1 MADETGFQGVIGR
14 TVGESR
20 PWWPHPTRPPEN
32 SPNVVFILLDDTGFA
47 DFGCYGSGI
56 DTPNF
61 DRLAA
66 GGLRYNS
73 FHTTALCSPTRAC
86 LVTGR
91 NHHSVGMR
99 GLADADTGF
108 PNARGQISKNCA
120 TIAEIL
126 REAGYNTLATGKWHL
141 ATMDT
146 TSCVGPFDQWPLGRG
161 FERYYGFLG
170 GAIDHFYPDLV
181 YDNHHIEQ
189 PRTPAEGYHLTED
202 IVDMSIGFVADQRS
216 ALPEKPFFMYMCLGA
231 THSPHQAPKEYIDKY
246 RGRFDRGWDVLR
258 EECFA
263 RQKELG
269 IIPQDCELTPGNSD
283 VPQWDSLSEDEKRV
297 FLRYYEAY
305 AGMLDHAD
313 HHVGRFID
321 FLEDIGQLDN
331 TLIFLLSDNGATN
344 IGGPNGT
351 FHQPRQR
358 SFGPDHIEEVLT
370 RIDEIGTPMS
380 SNLYPAGWGQ
390 LGNTPLRRY
399 KSFTDGGGVR
409 DPLIVHWPARIK
421 EGGQVRQQFHHVT
434 DIVPT
439 VLEVLGLEAPEVYQ
453 GVCQK
458 PIEGTSMAYT
468 FDPANADKPTT
479 KVSQYFEMWGCLAI
493 WHKGWK
499 AVNYHWDGDD
509 YNTDKWTLYNL
520 DEDFSECHDLAD
532 KHPEKLKEMIERF
545 WIEAGKYDVLPV
557 DDRMVLV
564 LDRSNK
570 PGTPV
575 TRKRFEYFPPVSPV
589 TAYAAP
595 TLGARPWML
604 TVDVERQ
611 NATTEGVLVEISGY
625 TRTYGMSLYIKNGR
639 AVFDYN
645 VFGDHSRVT
654 SELGVPVGHSTIA
667 VRFERIDEG
676 GKATVLINDKLAGT
690 VQIPRI
696 MAVGGRL
703 DIGRDALSAVKRDDY
718 APPFPFS
725 GRMRRVVFDVLDMPE
740 QVSSP
745 SRPIPSGPSW
755 RRIAK

>member
-258 EECFA
+258 EE
-263 RQKELG
+263 
-269 IIPQDCELTPGNSD
+269 
-283 VPQWDSLSEDEKRV
+283 
-297 FLRYYEAY
+297 
-305 AGMLDHAD
+305 
-313 HHVGRFID
+313 
-321 FLEDIGQLDN
+321 
-331 TLIFLLSDNGATN
+331 
-344 IGGPNGT
+344 
-351 FHQPRQR
+351 
-358 SFGPDHIEEVLT
+358 
-370 RIDEIGTPMS
+370 
-380 SNLYPAGWGQ
+380 
-390 LGNTPLRRY
+390 
-399 KSFTDGGGVR
+399 
-409 DPLIVHWPARIK
+409 
-421 EGGQVRQQFHHVT
+421 
-434 DIVPT
+434 
-439 VLEVLGLEAPEVYQ
+439 
-453 GVCQK
+453 
-458 PIEGTSMAYT
+458 
-468 FDPANADKPTT
+468 
-479 KVSQYFEMWGCLAI
+479 
-493 WHKGWK
+493 
-499 AVNYHWDGDD
+499 
-509 YNTDKWTLYNL
+509 
-520 DEDFSECHDLAD
+520 
-532 KHPEKLKEMIERF
+532 
-545 WIEAGKYDVLPV
+545 
-557 DDRMVLV
+557 
-564 LDRSNK
+564 
-570 PGTPV
+570 
-575 TRKRFEYFPPVSPV
+575 
-589 TAYAAP
+589 
-595 TLGARPWML
+595 
-604 TVDVERQ
+604 
-611 NATTEGVLVEISGY
+611 
-625 TRTYGMSLYIKNGR
+625 
-639 AVFDYN
+639 
-645 VFGDHSRVT
+645 
-654 SELGVPVGHSTIA
+654 
-667 VRFERIDEG
+667 
-676 GKATVLINDKLAGT
+676 
-690 VQIPRI
+690 
-696 MAVGGRL
+696 
-703 DIGRDALSAVKRDDY
+703 
-718 APPFPFS
+718 
-725 GRMRRVVFDVLDMPE
+725 
-740 QVSSP
+740 
-745 SRPIPSGPSW
+745 
-755 RRIAK
+755 